1 MLALTATSTAPYVT
15 LSTVA
20 DPVPLGNHALVR
32 VRAFSLNRGEVLG
45 LPRLPEGLVAGWD
58 VAGVVE
64 QPAADASGP
73 PAGAR
78 VVGLVRAGAWA
89 QLVAVPVNMLSEIPD
104 GVSDV
109 QAATLPTAG
118 VTALRSL
125 EVGGLVLA
133 KRVLITGAT
142 GGVGRI
148 AVQLARAAGAHVTA
162 LVRNA
167 AASSSLLR
175 GLGAREVI
183 ERLDGDFDVVVD
195 CVGGAVFGQAA
206 EHLAPRGVLV
216 NIATQ
221 SPDDAVSFRAGRL
234 DRAPGARIYT
244 LNQWDETAA
253 QGGAAKDLGRLCA
266 LVAEGQLDGQAEFV
280 GSWRNPAAAF
290 DALLQRNIGG
300 KAVLRVTE

>member
-1 MLALTATSTAPYVT
+1 VLALTATSTAPYVA

-20 DPVPLGNHALVR
+20 DPVPLGDQALVR

-45 LPRLPEGLVAGWD
+45 LPGLSEGLVAGWD

-64 QPAADASGP
+64 QPATDASGP

-89 QLVAVPVNMLSEIPD
+89 QLVAVPVNMLSEVPD

-148 AVQLARAAGAHVTA
+148 AVQLAHAAGAHVSA

-167 AASSSLLR
+167 AASSSLLS
-175 GLGAREVI
+175 GLGARAVI
-183 ERLDGDFDVVVD
+183 ERLESDFDVIVD

-206 EHLAPRGVLV
+206 EHLAPRGVLI

-221 SPDDAVSFRAGRL
+221 GPDDAVSFRAGRL

-266 LVAEGQLDGQAEFV
+266 LVTDGQLDGQAEFE

-290 DALLQRNIGG
+290 DALLQRKIGG